1 MTIRIPLTLLASV
14 VLGATAA
21 SAATWTV
28 LEDGTGDYPTIQ
40 MAMTLC
46 AVGDTVEVGC
56 GTYYEH
62 DIIMKDGVR
71 LVSASQD
78 PSCVTIDAQGLGR
91 VLYYSGIDEFASLC
105 GFTITG
111 GRAASGGG
119 ILCKSASYP
128 TIENCIITGNEATE
142 GAGIFCFHGSP
153 TLIDCVIRDN
163 HAYAWGG
170 GISCYDNSLP
180 IVTNCEISANTAG
193 DHGGG
198 AWIHFYSSPQFTGC
212 TFAGNEAGI
221 GGGAMHGVSSNI
233 WLTDCVITGNAADD
247 RGGAFRFADSRPV
260 LDGCTIAGN
269 RATYDAGGAFY
280 CESSPLTL
288 TSSIVWGN
296 GAPFGTTLWL
306 GDTAAFT
313 VSCSLVD
320 TTSAGWAGGAGAPT
334 WSGGSGFTNP
344 LFCGAE
350 DFTNAP
356 TEAGVYEL
364 NPSSPALPGASS
376 CGTRIGALG
385 EGSCLAAT
393 GVPFAAAGP
402 VPAMSYPNPFR
413 NSTTIEFELPDAAPV
428 RLAVY
433 DTAGRRVRTL
443 VEGTVHAA
451 GRVAVPWDGRDDS
464 GRPVA
469 AGVYFTRLVA
479 GTATGTHR
487 LVHLQ

>member
-1 MTIRIPLTLLASV
+1 MTIRTSLLLLGSV
-14 VLGATAA
+14 VLGAQPA
-21 SAATWTV
+21 SATTWTV
-28 LEDGTGDYPTIQ
+28 LPDGTGDFPSIQ
-40 MAMTLC
+40 AAVSLC
-46 AVGDTVEVGC
+46 AVGDTVEVAC

-78 PSCVTIDAQGLGR
+78 PSCVTVDAQGLGR
-91 VLYYSGIDEFASLC
+91 VFYFSGIDEYASLC

-111 GRAASGGG
+111 GRAGSGGG

-163 HAYAWGG
+163 NAYAWGG

-180 IVTNCEISANTAG
+180 TVTNCEISANTAG
-193 DHGGG
+193 DYGGG
-198 AWIHFYSSPQFTGC
+198 AWIHFYSSPQFTDC
-212 TFAGNEAGI
+212 TFAGNSAGI
-221 GGGAMHGVSSNI
+221 AGGAMHGVSSNI
-233 WLTDCVITGNAADD
+233 WMTDCVVTGNAADD
-247 RGGAFRFADSRPV
+247 RGGAFRFTDSYPV
-260 LDGCTIAGN
+260 LTGCTVAGN
-269 RATYDAGGAFY
+269 RATNDAGGAFY

-296 GAPFGTTLWL
+296 GAPAGASLYL
-306 GDTAAFT
+306 GDSAPFT
-313 VSCSLVD
+313 ISCSNVD
-320 TTSAGWAGGAGAPT
+320 TTSAGWSGGAGTAN
-334 WSGGSGFTNP
+334 WSGSNGAADP

-350 DFTNAP
+350 DFAAAP
-356 TEAGVYEL
+356 TEAGVYDL
-364 NPSSPALPGASS
+364 NPASPALPGASP
-376 CGTRIGALG
+376 CTTLIGALG
-385 EGSCLAAT
+385 EGSCLAST

-402 VPAMSYPNPFR
+402 VAARSYPNPFR
-413 NSTTIEFELPDAAPV
+413 MQTTIEFELPDAAPV

-443 VEGTVHAA
+443 VAGTVHAA
-451 GRVAVPWDGRDDS
+451 GRVAVPWDGRDEA

-469 AGVYFTRLVA
+469 AGVYFTRLIA